1 MRFGFDDIVVS
12 LHFTFICPIL
22 ISCMYI
28 YCVQTSMDGFK
39 RKLTSKFTAIKT
51 QADTHTH
58 VCTPM
63 ACALTQTALPKL
75 IYTPSARSILNATQ
89 EEYNQTTAWVNQ
101 LFANATLDASE
112 TGKTFETLGN

>member
-1 MRFGFDDIVVS
+1 
-12 LHFTFICPIL
+12 
-22 ISCMYI
+22 
-28 YCVQTSMDGFK
+28 MDGFK

-101 LFANATLDASE
+101 LFANETLDASE
-112 TGKTFETLGN
+112 TGKTFETLGNMLLTIFIPSYQGLHSVPADCAGRNSPALPG

>member
-1 MRFGFDDIVVS
+1 
-12 LHFTFICPIL
+12 
-22 ISCMYI
+22 
-28 YCVQTSMDGFK
+28 MDGFK

-101 LFANATLDASE
+101 LFANETLDASE
-112 TGKTFETLGN
+112 TGKTFEANAKLKVKYFSKFTDCVSLKPK

>member
-1 MRFGFDDIVVS
+1 
-12 LHFTFICPIL
+12 
-22 ISCMYI
+22 
-28 YCVQTSMDGFK
+28 MDGFK
-39 RKLTSKFTAIKT
+39 RKLTSKFAAIKT
-51 QADTHTH
+51 HADTHTH

-101 LFANATLDASE
+101 LFANETLDASE
-112 TGKTFETLGN
+112 TGKTFETLGNKL